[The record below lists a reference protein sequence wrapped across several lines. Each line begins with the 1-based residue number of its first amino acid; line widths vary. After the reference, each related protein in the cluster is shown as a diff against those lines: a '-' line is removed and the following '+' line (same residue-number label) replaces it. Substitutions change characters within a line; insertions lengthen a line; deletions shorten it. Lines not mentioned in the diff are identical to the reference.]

1 MHAMRKLGRT
11 HVPAHIVP
19 IDNIVRG
26 EFAENVE
33 RDDFTPSE
41 MVDIGRAVEPLLREQ
56 AKERKREGGR
66 NGGKASGKLP
76 EASNGDARDHV
87 ARYCGISG
95 RTYEKAKAVVDAAE
109 REPERFG
116 KLIEEMDRT
125 RRVNGVHKK
134 LTVAEKAEAIRKET
148 PPLPGRGPYRVIV
161 ADPPW
166 AYNNRAADPSHRGAC
181 PYPQMGIEEICAL
194 AAADIAH
201 DDALLWLWTTN
212 AHMRDAFAV
221 IDAWG
226 FEHKTILTWVK
237 DRMGT
242 GDWLRGRSEH
252 CLLAV
257 RGKPT
262 VQLSNQTT
270 ALHAPAGEHS
280 AKPDEFYTLVETLC
294 PAPRYA
300 ELFQRKSRPNWDG
313 HGDEA

>member
-1 MHAMRKLGRT
+1 MPFDHEQPAVAELSIESIRVEGRFRRELGDIASLAASIADVGLLHPVAVTPDYRLIAGERRLHAMRKLGRT

-41 MVDIGRAVEPLLREQ
+41 MVDIGRAVEALLREQ

-125 RRVNGVHKK
+125 RRGWIHNSSATPRFAANASIGV
-134 LTVAEKAEAIRKET
+134 R
-148 PPLPGRGPYRVIV
+148 
-161 ADPPW
+161 
-166 AYNNRAADPSHRGAC
+166 
-181 PYPQMGIEEICAL
+181 
-194 AAADIAH
+194 
-201 DDALLWLWTTN
+201 
-212 AHMRDAFAV
+212 
-221 IDAWG
+221 
-226 FEHKTILTWVK
+226 
-237 DRMGT
+237 
-242 GDWLRGRSEH
+242 
-252 CLLAV
+252 
-257 RGKPT
+257 
-262 VQLSNQTT
+262 
-270 ALHAPAGEHS
+270 
-280 AKPDEFYTLVETLC
+280 
-294 PAPRYA
+294 
-300 ELFQRKSRPNWDG
+300 
-313 HGDEA
+313 